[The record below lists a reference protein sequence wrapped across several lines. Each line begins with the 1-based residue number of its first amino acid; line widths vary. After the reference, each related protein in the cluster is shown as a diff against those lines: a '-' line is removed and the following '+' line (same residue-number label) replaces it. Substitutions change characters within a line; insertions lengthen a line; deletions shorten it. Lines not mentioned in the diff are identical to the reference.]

1 MKYNVSTWNLNDLVK
16 DKQDLEHIVEVIK
29 HDTNKLKS
37 MYPKLKLDITANDF
51 LKILNILENIY
62 KNINIINTFV
72 SLSYVTDTQSDEK
85 TLLVNQIKKLTAD
98 ISNELLYFDLWWTK
112 VNNKTAMRLIKNAN
126 SISEYL
132 IQKRNLRKY
141 TLSEKEEKIINILN
155 ITGISALT
163 KLYEKITNS
172 FKYKIKIN
180 GKYRELTRDEIS
192 SLFRDQN
199 KNIRRKSYISIL
211 DKFENNKVV
220 LSNIYQNIVLNW
232 KHEGVEIR
240 KFKSPISIRNVENNI
255 DDDVIKLLI
264 QICEKKCNVFQDF
277 FSIKAKLL
285 NIKKITRYD
294 LYAPISSQTK
304 ETYSYNTSVKLILS
318 AIKKFDL
325 NLFHHTK
332 QIIDSNHIDSVI
344 KFGKKEGAFCCSV
357 HPKLIPYIMINFTGE
372 LRDVFTLA
380 HEMGH
385 AIHGKICKK
394 PLLVYEPTL
403 PLAETASTFMESLLY
418 DELIN
423 QNIHDDRKKTILILD
438 HINDL
443 YATIIRQA
451 FFTKF
456 EIDAH
461 NNISNGIT
469 TDNISKIYLQN
480 LKTQFGNSVNVS
492 NNFSI
497 EWCTIPHFFYT
508 PFYCYSYVFG
518 SLLSLSLFQKS
529 KEDKKFAKT
538 FINILMAGG
547 SKKPEVLLQEHGIN
561 IHKYEFWESGFR
573 YIENQIQLLKE

>member
-1 MKYNVSTWNLNDLVK
+1 M
-16 DKQDLEHIVEVIK
+16 
-29 HDTNKLKS
+29 
-37 MYPKLKLDITANDF
+37 
-51 LKILNILENIY
+51 
-62 KNINIINTFV
+62 
-72 SLSYVTDTQSDEK
+72 
-85 TLLVNQIKKLTAD
+85 
-98 ISNELLYFDLWWTK
+98 
-112 VNNKTAMRLIKNAN
+112 
-126 SISEYL
+126 
-132 IQKRNLRKY
+132 
-141 TLSEKEEKIINILN
+141 
-155 ITGISALT
+155 
-163 KLYEKITNS
+163 
-172 FKYKIKIN
+172 
-180 GKYRELTRDEIS
+180 
-192 SLFRDQN
+192 
-199 KNIRRKSYISIL
+199 
-211 DKFENNKVV
+211 
-220 LSNIYQNIVLNW
+220 
-232 KHEGVEIR
+232 
-240 KFKSPISIRNVENNI
+240 
-255 DDDVIKLLI
+255 
-264 QICEKKCNVFQDF
+264 
-277 FSIKAKLL
+277 
-285 NIKKITRYD
+285 
-294 LYAPISSQTK
+294 
-304 ETYSYNTSVKLILS
+304 
-318 AIKKFDL
+318 
-325 NLFHHTK
+325 
-332 QIIDSNHIDSVI
+332 I
-344 KFGKKEGAFCCSV
+344 KFGKKEGAFGCSV